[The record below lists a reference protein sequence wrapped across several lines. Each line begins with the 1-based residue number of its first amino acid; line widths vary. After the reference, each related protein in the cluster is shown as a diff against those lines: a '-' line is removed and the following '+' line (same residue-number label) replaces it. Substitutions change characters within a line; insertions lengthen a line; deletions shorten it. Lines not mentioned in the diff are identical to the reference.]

1 MRQFVLVF
9 VYLFTCGLLQNH
21 PALAQCTASGPK
33 SSATGGNN
41 TSIGTLGWS
50 GTANTQALDGSFATA
65 APLIGLLGSTTTD
78 YLTITNLGFS
88 IPNNYTICGVDVTVY
103 RQFTAILSIAGGA
116 TDNSVRL
123 IRGGAMMGNDYAKSS
138 TAWPFG
144 ATTAA
149 NYGGATDLWGD
160 AFLYSDINAS
170 NFGVAISA
178 NIVTAVLGLAP
189 TAAIDQI
196 TVTVYSQPPVDLPI
210 TLQSFTAVGS
220 AAGNVLNWTASADDI
235 ANRFVVQR
243 STDGQNWQA
252 LDTVLAATAE
262 EQYAYTDANPAPGVN
277 YYRLMLLNTDG
288 TVGYSQIAAIS
299 SQAPVTV
306 RCYPN
311 PFHDMISISSPHSF
325 SKVSLKDIQG
335 HTLWT
340 ADFGSGTNTAQIPAS
355 SLPAGLYLVQVDGA
369 VYKLLKN

>member
-1 MRQFVLVF
+1 MRQFVLVS
-9 VYLFTCGLLQNH
+9 LFLSTCCVLSNH
-21 PALAQCTASGPK
+21 NALAQCTASGPR

-41 TSIGTLGWS
+41 TSVGTLTWS
-50 GTANTQALDGSFATA
+50 GTGNTQALDNSFATA
-65 APLIGLLGSTTTD
+65 APLLSLLGSTTTN
-78 YLTITNLGFS
+78 YLTVTNLGFS
-88 IPNNYTICGVDVTVY
+88 IPNNYTICGVAVSVY
-103 RQFTAILSIAGGA
+103 RQYTAVLSIVGGA
-116 TDNSVRL
+116 ADNSVRL
-123 IRGGAMMGNDYAKSS
+123 IQGGTMKGNDYAQTS
-138 TAWPFG
+138 TAWPFA
-144 ATTAA
+144 ATGVA

-160 AFLYSDINAS
+160 ALLYSDVNNS

-178 NIVTAVLGLAP
+178 NVITALVGLIP

-210 TLQSFTAVGS
+210 TLQSFTAVGGP
-220 AAGNVLNWTASADDI
+220 AGNVLKWTASADDV
-235 ANRFVVQR
+235 ANRFIVER
-243 STDGQNWQA
+243 STDGQNWQG

-262 EQYAYTDANPAPGVN
+262 EQYSYTDANPAPGVN
-277 YYRLMLLNTDG
+277 YYRLLLLNTNG

-299 SQAPVTV
+299 SQASTTV

-340 ADFGSGTNTAQIPAS
+340 ADFGSGANTAQIPAS